1 MLPRK
6 TPRFRLTKAT
16 APALEPRSG
25 AQHRPKAP
33 TRASP
38 GVAKPRLDAE
48 FLPAGAVDVET
59 HKAEHDCLY
68 DAIRAGLLEQ
78 GVSQVPG
85 DAKGMRRVVME
96 ACQNRSTGAF
106 KLETCTLAQTLRQ
119 DGNSL
124 LGLAARTQKAG
135 KPGWGGTE
143 EMVVLANKFATNI
156 ASYLKAGRTGYTRLT
171 LVRPAVQTDRCI
183 RLLFADNC
191 HYNRLRNRA
200 PVAPAPKPAPAPK
213 TAPAPKRKRKEKVIF
228 SPPEEA
234 PARRVRAYRAEPLR
248 TSLRALL
255 TLTLPSQKSLVSN
268 QFDPLQMQTPAGD
281 ELSGDEFD
289 QAEVT
294 TSLPPHTLV
303 PPR

>member
-1 MLPRK
+1 MI
-6 TPRFRLTKAT
+6 
-16 APALEPRSG
+16 G
-25 AQHRPKAP
+25 
-33 TRASP
+33 
-38 GVAKPRLDAE
+38 
-48 FLPAGAVDVET
+48 
-59 HKAEHDCLY
+59 
-68 DAIRAGLLEQ
+68 
-78 GVSQVPG
+78 
-85 DAKGMRRVVME
+85 
-96 ACQNRSTGAF
+96 
-106 KLETCTLAQTLRQ
+106 
-119 DGNSL
+119 
-124 LGLAARTQKAG
+124 
-135 KPGWGGTE
+135 
-143 EMVVLANKFATNI
+143 VLAP
-156 ASYLKAGRTGYTRLT
+156 SSWRRE
-171 LVRPAVQTDRCI
+171 VRPAVQTDRCI